1 MNNIQRICEKC
12 GEGGA
17 LDARYCPHCGYD
29 SQGIGGAALPAPR
42 LQLPVA
48 LGKAA
53 LPLLAGAAS
62 LALRAGWKLL
72 QRRLAN
78 TTPEQA
84 ANAFTHFVQR
94 ATPPAP
100 TQPLAPRQETPVQ
113 RRPRRTIHIRSNWA
127 VGDVNGVWRQGSSEH
142 TIEIDE

>member
-12 GEGGA
+12 GEGGP
-17 LDARYCPHCGYD
+17 LDARYCPHCGHD
-29 SQGIGGAALPAPR
+29 SQGVGGAALPAQR
-42 LQLPVA
+42 LQLPMA

-53 LPLLAGAAS
+53 LPILAGAAS

-72 QRRLAN
+72 QRRLAT

-84 ANAFTHFVQR
+84 ANVLSKFVPHPVSSSQTQPVPQHQ
-94 ATPPAP
+94 APPA
-100 TQPLAPRQETPVQ
+100 TH
-113 RRPRRTIHIRSNWA
+113 RPRRTIHIRSNWA